1 MKIFL
6 LPAITPSIPQVK
18 SPDACLSVPQ
28 YLSDITHSICQSLTQ
43 SLKHTPFITVHKL
56 TGPMDQLLASL
67 KQVTPN
73 TPPSTNCLI
82 AVGLNASTYDGHY
95 HSSHGW
101 SVCNKVCNKVSGQL
115 AQSLANAA
123 LHTLGPS
130 AISSPGQ
137 IPSQRYLCWAGLLSD
152 LPIPAVLTLNL
163 YQDNRQDIAYLLSS
177 AGRQAIIDLHTKGIT
192 DYLNISQKTEHP
204 SSTPSSQCRQKHNHP
219 AGSPDT

>member
-6 LPAITPSIPQVK
+6 LPAITPVCRYHQPANINL
-18 SPDACLSVPQ
+18 DELTYLRTLTEEIHLS
-28 YLSDITHSICQSLTQ
+28 LMA
-43 SLKHTPFITVHKL
+43 SLKHTPFITVQTL
-56 TGPMDQLLASL
+56 NPPIDQIIPRIQTLN
-67 KQVTPN
+67 QN
-73 TPPSTNCLI
+73 TPPSANCII
-82 AVGLNASTYDGHY
+82 AVGLNASTDDGHY
-95 HSSHGW
+95 HHSRGW

-115 AQSLANAA
+115 AQSLVNAA

-177 AGRQAIIDLHTKGIT
+177 AGRQAIIDMHTKGIT
-192 DYLNISQKTEHP
+192 DYLNLIQKTEHP